1 MRRCKIVT
9 WILILSIVNF
19 VLGAPAAVR
28 ERSEMSVDVDVA
40 EGGTVMSQ
48 KRFDSSDDESA
59 TNAADHPPTPPIPTP
74 TPSDLDRVWEE
85 LAGPG
90 VDGHIPQ
97 SESPGST
104 GSVDSIRPSYAP
116 PNPGSPA
123 GLRTDS
129 PHPGPSVPG
138 WPAVNPGTLSST
150 GHQHWQTPPQSP
162 TGGSPLPLS
171 PHPGLSDEH
180 PPGSPAA
187 MAKGTS
193 SSTGHQYTPEQSPT
207 GGSPLPPSPHPG
219 LSDEHPPGSPAAMAK
234 GTSSSTGHQYTP
246 EQSPTGGS
254 PLPPSPHPGLSD
266 DHTPGSSAAMAV
278 GTLSSTGRKTTP
290 PQSPGVDSGAHPPPS
305 PGPQPSASEAESGD
319 LLSMVFKGKIK
330 PRISRS
336 RATSR

>member
-19 VLGAPAAVR
+19 ALGAPAAVR
-28 ERSEMSVDVDVA
+28 ERSEMSVDVDVV

-59 TNAADHPPTPPIPTP
+59 TNAADHPPTPPNP
-74 TPSDLDRVWEE
+74 TPSDIFWHRVWEE

-90 VDGHIPQ
+90 GVDQHIPQ
-97 SESPGST
+97 PESPGST
-104 GSVDSIRPSYAP
+104 GSVGSIRPSYAP

-123 GLRTDS
+123 GSPTGS
-129 PHPGPSVPG
+129 PHSGPSVPG

-219 LSDEHPPGSPAAMAK
+219 LSDEH
-234 GTSSSTGHQYTP
+234 
-246 EQSPTGGS
+246 
-254 PLPPSPHPGLSD
+254 
-266 DHTPGSSAAMAV
+266 TPGSSAAMAV
-278 GTLSSTGRKTTP
+278 GTLSSTGHKTSP
-290 PQSPGVDSGAHPPPS
+290 PQSPGADSGAHPPSS

-319 LLSMVFKGKIK
+319 LLSKVFKGIIK
-330 PRISRS
+330 PRISHF